1 MAEDTKKWNFNVTKS
16 AMNVGKKLKMVEQ
29 ISKDTLEKR
38 HSSPI
43 RKVYYNYILV
53 FMLIKKFIKQGIH
66 FFFHNFPSIFPDIIP
81 GRGFE

>member
-38 HSSPI
+38 HSNPI
-43 RKVYYNYILV
+43 RKVCTQLLI
-53 FMLIKKFIKQGIH
+53 FMLIKKFIKLDGH
-66 FFFHNFPSIFPDIIP
+66 SFFL
-81 GRGFE
+81 